1 MNFVE
6 VVSVNDKPLSDSG
19 IEAGRRKFLV
29 AATSVVGAAGAT
41 GVAVPFLS
49 SWSPSEKAKA
59 AGAPVKADISKLE
72 LGQMVVVEW
81 RGKPVYVLHRTSKQL
96 SSLSA
101 LSDQLKDP
109 TSVSSKQ
116 PSYIEGESRALRPEI
131 LVVEGLCTHL
141 GCAPKFRPEVGAADL
156 GGEEWQGGFFCP
168 CHGSKFDLS
177 GRVYTGVPASENLV
191 VPPYRFES
199 RYILEIGVDSEI
211 V

>member
-1 MNFVE
+1 MNEKVLAE
-6 VVSVNDKPLSDSG
+6 SET
-19 IEAGRRKFLV
+19 EAGRRKFLV
-29 AATSVVGAAGAT
+29 AATSAVGAVGAAGIS
-41 GVAVPFLS
+41 VPFLS

-59 AGAPVKADISKLE
+59 AGAPVKTDISKLE

-109 TSVSSKQ
+109 TSVNSKQ
-116 PSYIEGESRALRPEI
+116 PAYISGESRALRPEI

-141 GCAPKFRPEVGAADL
+141 GRAPKFRPEVGAADL
-156 GGEEWQGGFFCP
+156 GGEDWQGGFFCP

-177 GRVYTGVPASENLV
+177 GRVYSGVPASENLV
-191 VPPYRFES
+191 VPPHRFES
-199 RYILEIGVDSEI
+199 QYILEIGVDSEK

>member
-1 MNFVE
+1 MNDE
-6 VVSVNDKPLSDSG
+6 SSLDNKTG
-19 IEAGRRKFLV
+19 EGRRQFLV
-29 AATSVVGAAGAT
+29 AATSVVGAAGAA

-72 LGQMVVVEW
+72 QGQMVVVEW
-81 RGKPVYVLHRTSKQL
+81 RGKPVYVLHRTSQQL
-96 SSLSA
+96 ASLAA

-109 TSVSSKQ
+109 ASASSKQ
-116 PSYIEGESRALRPEI
+116 PSYIKGDSRALRPEI

-156 GGEEWQGGFFCP
+156 GGDDWKGGFFCP

-177 GRVYTGVPASENLV
+177 GRVYSGVPASENLV
-191 VPPYRFES
+191 IPPYRFES
-199 RYILEIGVDSEI
+199 QFVLEIGVDSEK

>member
-1 MNFVE
+1 M
-6 VVSVNDKPLSDSG
+6 NDKSLAENGTED
-19 IEAGRRKFLV
+19 GRRRFLV
-29 AATSVVGAAGAT
+29 GATSAVGAVGAAGI
-41 GVAVPFLS
+41 AVPFLS

-59 AGAPVKADISKLE
+59 AGAPVKTDISKLE

-96 SSLSA
+96 SNLSA

-109 TSVSSKQ
+109 TSVNSKQ
-116 PSYIEGESRALRPEI
+116 PAYIRGESRALRPEI

-156 GGEEWQGGFFCP
+156 GGEDWQGGFFCP

-177 GRVYTGVPASENLV
+177 GRVYSGVPASENLV

-199 RYILEIGVDSEI
+199 QYILEIGVDSEKA
-211 V
+211 